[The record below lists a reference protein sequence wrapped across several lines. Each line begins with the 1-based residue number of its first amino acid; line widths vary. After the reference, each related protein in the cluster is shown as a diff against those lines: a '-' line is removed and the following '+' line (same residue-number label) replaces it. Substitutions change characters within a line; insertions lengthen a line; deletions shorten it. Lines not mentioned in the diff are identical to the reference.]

1 MLLQKLFCEYR
12 RKSQKIEKNA
22 SVKSTDLLEKA
33 QVILTSAKRSIK
45 SVIYSADDE
54 SVKKDMS
61 SMFLLFSVH
70 STSLTF
76 RLPLRSAPLLS
87 HQIPISR
94 VFCPPTCGHVL
105 CSMVISSSR
114 NQTCIIDS
122 LWRRQSSRLRHRP
135 LGSRWMALITR
146 TTRFWCSQKLSCS
159 YLQKYT
165 RCVAALWQIA
175 ILHAL
180 VQCLSTHLSNM
191 SAEILY

>member
-76 RLPLRSAPLLS
+76 HLPLRFSPLPCP
-87 HQIPISR
+87 IPISR

-135 LGSRWMALITR
+135 L
-146 TTRFWCSQKLSCS
+146 
-159 YLQKYT
+159 
-165 RCVAALWQIA
+165 
-175 ILHAL
+175 AL
-180 VQCLSTHLSNM
+180 VGWL
-191 SAEILY
+191 